1 MGKTDRIT
9 AGANRIER
17 ESCCGLGIAEEESA
31 PAMIPRG
38 DAAQMPLLFATC
50 DYRLHLG
57 I

>member
-1 MGKTDRIT
+1 MEKPARIM
-9 AGANRIER
+9 AGAIRVER
-17 ESCCGLGIAEEESA
+17 ESCCGLGIAEEESI

-38 DAAQMPLLFATC
+38 EADQVPLLFATC